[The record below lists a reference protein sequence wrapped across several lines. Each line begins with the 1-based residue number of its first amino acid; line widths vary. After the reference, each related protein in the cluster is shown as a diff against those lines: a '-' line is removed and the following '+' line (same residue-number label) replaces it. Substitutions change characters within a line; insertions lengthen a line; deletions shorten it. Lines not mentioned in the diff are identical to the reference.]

1 MLCKV
6 RLVRTTAQVIVGGIV
21 SDVIAKSA
29 SETDVSTKSAVG
41 AVHHTAGGVGRNIA
55 EVVARFGGRPLLLS
69 AVADDANG
77 RSLVDAAAS
86 LGIVCHLLARC
97 VVSSGGAASAF

>member
-1 MLCKV
+1 M
-6 RLVRTTAQVIVGGIV
+6 

-41 AVHHTAGGVGRNIA
+41 SVHHTAGGVGRNIA

-77 RSLVDAAAS
+77 RSLVEAAAS
-86 LGIVCHLLARC
+86 LGIVSHLLARC
-97 VVSSGGAASAF
+97 VVSSGGSASAF